1 MKMELTQKRVKL
13 LRVVIALVA
22 ISVAGAVAFAA
33 TQLTILNNSSVSIH
47 VTNLF
52 AVTAGVTGTTN
63 CATASG
69 YTDSGL
75 TINWVAVPQG
85 TTVNANICLKNTGTG
100 TDTLN
105 FVTSQ
110 LPTGVTFSTTSQAFP
125 LVSGASVNAQLKLS
139 ATSTATNGLFSFTL
153 TIS

>member
-1 MKMELTQKRVKL
+1 MKIRLTQRRVKL

-22 ISVAGAVAFAA
+22 ISVAGAVAYAA
-33 TQLTILNNSSVSIH
+33 TQLTILNNSSVSMP

-69 YTDSGL
+69 YTDTGL
-75 TINWVAVPQG
+75 TITWVAVPQG
-85 TTVNANICLKNTGTG
+85 ATVNANICLKNTGTG

-105 FVTSQ
+105 FVASQ
-110 LPTGVTFSTTSQAFP
+110 LPTGVTFSTSSQGAS
-125 LVSGASVNAQLKLS
+125 LASGASVNAQLRLS
-139 ATSTATNGLFSFTL
+139 ATSTATSGQFSFTL